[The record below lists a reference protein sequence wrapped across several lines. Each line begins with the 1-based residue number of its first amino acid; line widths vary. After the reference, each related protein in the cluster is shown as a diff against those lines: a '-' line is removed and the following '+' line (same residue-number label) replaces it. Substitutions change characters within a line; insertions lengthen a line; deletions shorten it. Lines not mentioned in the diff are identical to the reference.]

1 MPNGCLVSGQCH
13 CRRRM
18 DKSPVSCSA
27 GGTSCGQAWRR
38 RRRALGGGRWPK
50 LRCCWQASYGATFN
64 ARSVWNGT
72 LCLYNWYAVTAWESS
87 GNGGRDGRMGGGG
100 GGGGHCHCRSR
111 LCSSAVPRTNL
122 VCSASLAL
130 LSHSDMQPSRPRR
143 RPSLVCRPTLESKQ

>member
-27 GGTSCGQAWRR
+27 GGTSSGQAWRR

-87 GNGGRDGRMGGGG
+87 GNGGRDGGR
-100 GGGGHCHCRSR
+100 RRRRRALS
-111 LCSSAVPRTNL
+111 LSQPPLL
-122 VCSASLAL
+122 VCSSEDESCLLCLSGPALAFGYAAQQAQEEAFFG
-130 LSHSDMQPSRPRR
+130 LSPNTR
-143 RPSLVCRPTLESKQ
+143 E